1 MHTPFPRFLNSSLV
15 PQDMSKKQ
23 RIIFHIDF
31 DSFFASVEQ
40 QYNPTFRN
48 KPLGVTAVNGRS
60 CIIAASR
67 EAKKYG
73 VATGSRTFD
82 AYRVCPQLLL
92 TPAHFSR
99 YWEISK
105 TFISICKDYSPLVE
119 VFSLDEL
126 FMDVTDTVDLFG
138 GKDALVETIKTR
150 IAKEI
155 GRYITVSVGI
165 SHNKLLAKLGSGL
178 NKPDGMFF
186 ITPENLYS
194 VYDSIPVT
202 EICGIGER
210 IYRRLLLM
218 GIRTLNMLGQTPL
231 HLLISEFGN
240 VEGQI
245 LKNIGQGI
253 DHSSVTSYTVEPEVK
268 SVGRN
273 YCLPHNEYDKRVV
286 LQNLYELC
294 EELGKKLRRLEKKAR
309 TLGFGLTGTEDYVA
323 RETYPEYFDTG
334 QDIFKRMLSLLKNN
348 SKTRDVFF
356 SPSRRSQFKRNQ
368 WRDDDS
374 NPFDDWYIRQIRVW
388 VANLTD
394 SETVPRYLF
403 ERGVDNPKILKAV
416 DSLNERYG
424 SHTVRNGYLL
434 YAPKLK
440 TVPNGFMGDRYERIK
455 LARAKV
461 S

>member
-1 MHTPFPRFLNSSLV
+1 MTTSFPRFLNTKLV
-15 PQDMSKKQ
+15 EQSTQKK
-23 RIIFHIDF
+23 RLILHIDF

-40 QYNPTFRN
+40 QYNPQFRN
-48 KPLGVTAVNGRS
+48 KPIGVTATNGRS

-67 EAKKYG
+67 EAKRFG
-73 VATGSRTFD
+73 VVGGSRSYD
-82 AYRVCPQLLL
+82 AFRLCPQIQL
-92 TPAHFSR
+92 TGAHFSR

-126 FMDVTDTVDLFG
+126 FMDVTDTADLFG
-138 GKDALVETIKTR
+138 GPEVLVKTIKSR
-150 IAKEI
+150 IREEI
-155 GRYITVSVGI
+155 GKYITVSVGI

-178 NKPDGMFF
+178 NKPDGQFRINPED
-186 ITPENLYS
+186 ITTVYS
-194 VYDSIPVT
+194 KIPVT
-202 EICGIGER
+202 EICGIGDR
-210 IYRRLLLM
+210 IWRRMMLM
-218 GIRTLNMLGQTPL
+218 GIRNLNQLGQTPL

-240 VEGQI
+240 VQGQI

-253 DHSSVTSYTVEPEVK
+253 DSSAVTSYTIEPDVK

-273 YCLPHNEYDKRVV
+273 YCLPQNEYNKRVV

-309 TLGFGLTGTEDYVA
+309 TLGYGLIGTEDYYS

-334 QDIFKRMLSLLKNN
+334 QSIFKRMLDLLRQNKH
-348 SKTRDVFF
+348 TYDVFF
-356 SPSRRSQFKRNQ
+356 SPQKRSFQNG
-368 WRDDDS
+368 WRDDS
-374 NPFDDWYIRQIRVW
+374 GNPFDDFYIRQIRVW
-388 VANLTD
+388 VSNLSD
-394 SETVPRYLF
+394 SMTIPRYMF

-416 DSLNERYG
+416 DSLNDRYG

-455 LARAKV
+455 LARA